1 MGNCRYCGKPAG
13 LLRSKHR
20 ECEQAEHGRLAAVK
34 DLWDKVAGA
43 ITKSIHLSEDHSGL
57 SALMKQIEDSPHFS
71 ATDVRRMLIQGWEES
86 VNDFLEDGIIDA
98 GEEQRLVGFMKAF
111 DLTEKDLDS
120 NGAHS
125 KVVKSTVLRD
135 LFEGTV
141 PQRMRYDQNLPINL
155 KKGEKVVWIFAGC
168 NYLEDKT
175 MRQYVGGS
183 RGASVKVM
191 NGLYYRVGSFKG
203 QTISTTERVLVDKGL
218 VVITDKNIY
227 FAGPS
232 KSLRIPYEKIVS
244 FLPFEDGVG
253 VIRDTQTAKPQ
264 VFVTGDGW
272 FSYNLITNLA
282 KL

>member
-1 MGNCRYCGKPAG
+1 
-13 LLRSKHR
+13 
-20 ECEQAEHGRLAAVK
+20 
-34 DLWDKVAGA
+34 
-43 ITKSIHLSEDHSGL
+43 
-57 SALMKQIEDSPHFS
+57 MKQIEDSPHFS